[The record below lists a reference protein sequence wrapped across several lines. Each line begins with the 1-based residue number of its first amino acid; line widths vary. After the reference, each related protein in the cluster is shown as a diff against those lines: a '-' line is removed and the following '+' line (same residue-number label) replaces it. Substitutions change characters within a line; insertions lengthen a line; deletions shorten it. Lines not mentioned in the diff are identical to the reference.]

1 MAHAPTPPNYNP
13 SRQIGVAAIEF
24 ALIVTLLCLM
34 LVGCLIYWRVLQA
47 QQSVTRS
54 AGDGARLAR
63 SGPGQDQ
70 QGTLGVLHR
79 LLLHLVK
86 CHWCSS
92 VYKKI
97 TNKKGA
103 KSGRPGPPDLSP
115 KNQLF
120 QLL

>member
-13 SRQIGVAAIEF
+13 SHQIGVAAIEF

-63 SGPGQDQ
+63 SGPCQNENRSIDGQHGVTLFGVQ
-70 QGTLGVLHR
+70 TLEIVGTAHAREVADAGGGEGVVERFRH
-79 LLLHLVK
+79 
-86 CHWCSS
+86 
-92 VYKKI
+92 
-97 TNKKGA
+97 
-103 KSGRPGPPDLSP
+103 
-115 KNQLF
+115 
-120 QLL
+120 

>member
-1 MAHAPTPPNYNP
+1 MFSSVKLRISANDKPVKAQN
-13 SRQIGVAAIEF
+13 
-24 ALIVTLLCLM
+24 M
-34 LVGCLIYWRVLQA
+34 LHPVNQHG
-47 QQSVTRS
+47 
-54 AGDGARLAR
+54 GLATA
-63 SGPGQDQ
+63 GPGQDQ
-70 QGTLGVLHR
+70 QGTLGVLYR

-103 KSGRPGPPDLSP
+103 KSGRLGPPDLSP